1 MNTSVLPALII
12 GIFFALGCF
21 LLRDAQTPK
30 DRYQFQIT
38 STGNSAIVL
47 LDTYSGR
54 IVTLDPRGKMRW
66 ITHATPLI
74 FPEKEKISASQIA
87 KWRKEGYSDGQI
99 FDTVCLNS
107 NEHSNSNTAKELYE
121 KGLSETQILN
131 LYEK

>member
-1 MNTSVLPALII
+1 MNTRVLPALII

-21 LLRDAQTPK
+21 LLKDTQTPK
-30 DRYQFQIT
+30 DRFQII
-38 STGNSAIVL
+38 STGNFAIVL

-54 IVTLDPRGKMRW
+54 IVTSDSQGKQRW
-66 ITHATPLI
+66 ITNASPLI

-107 NEHSNSNTAKELYE
+107 NEQSNSNVARELYD

-131 LYEK
+131 LYKK